1 MHTYAIASSLAFLL
15 ASAGCLTGND
25 DEAAGPARFEAQAI
39 TPLNT
44 DSRAVIDISQGA
56 KLPSRSVGV
65 AAISDISSVTAGTT
79 TEVFAIDNFLS
90 VPISV
95 FNNLTLQGVPGAPS
109 VLLPSSI
116 PALTEQVFGVMVP
129 SAVNWSQVMSYTSN
143 LASPVGDAKAC
154 SWLLAVTFNTTCS
167 ATVSAAPLGLQ
178 GAICSFDLS
187 RSFVDPATCQAQV
200 VWTIQ

>member
-1 MHTYAIASSLAFLL
+1 MHTHAIVSSLALLL
-15 ASAGCLTGND
+15 ASEGCLSSND

-39 TPLNT
+39 AALNA
-44 DSRAVIDISQGA
+44 DSRAAIDISQGA
-56 KLPSRSVGV
+56 KLPSRSVGD
-65 AAISDISSVTAGTT
+65 AATGDISSVTAGTT

-95 FNNLTLQGVPGAPS
+95 FNSFTLQGTPS
-109 VLLPSSI
+109 VSLPSSI
-116 PALTEQVFGVMVP
+116 PALSEQVFGVFVP
-129 SAVNWSQVMSYTSN
+129 SAVSWSQVISYTSN
-143 LASPVGDAKAC
+143 LGSPVGDAKAC

-178 GAICSFDLS
+178 GAICSFDPS